1 MAIDILSALP
11 LTTSG
16 IVATFIDAI
25 IAFIVIVAVNKFIGH
40 NFEPKRTFVM
50 AIVALFLAPIISV
63 ALIGSTAL
71 PGFVSVYVVPLVL
84 WIVLGELL
92 LQGEGMKTKLEVT
105 IIAFVVYSVLRI
117 VLVPAIAGLLPAL

>member
-1 MAIDILSALP
+1 MVDIISAIPLSAG
-11 LTTSG
+11 G
-16 IVATFIDAI
+16 IIATFIDAI
-25 IAFIVIVAVNKFIGH
+25 IAFIVIVAVDKFIGH

-50 AIVALFLAPIISV
+50 AIVALFVAPIISV

-71 PGFVSVYVVPLVL
+71 PGFVSVYIVPLVL

-92 LQGEGMKTKLEVT
+92 LQGESNKTKLEVT

-117 VLVPAIAGLLPAL
+117 VLVPTITGFLPVL